1 MFARLSLTGTFATPF
16 RITLTGGNRYL
27 FYALGLGVVLGMAI
41 IEIRTSR
48 VQSRLFAAI
57 AGRMT
62 YKVQPGPAPVPYP
75 GSGPYDERLGYSR
88 LSKISQRLEQ
98 AGYKVESQARSSTW
112 LRNLA
117 WMGVFPTYPE
127 KSQAGLQ
134 VLDAQGQTMF
144 TARYPNRV
152 YPDFDWVPPLVVHS
166 LLYIENREIL
176 DPDTPYRNPAVEWD
190 RLFKSV
196 VNQSY
201 SSISGSRSG
210 GGASTLATQIEK
222 IRHSPDGRTP
232 SVGEKFRQMVSASL
246 RAYQQGEDTI
256 GVRKKITCDYLNSLP
271 LTSLPGYGE
280 VHGLGDGL
288 WAWFDADFAR
298 VNRLLALSER
308 DSKDPKVVRERAL
321 AYRQVLSLLLAVNRP
336 SYYLQR
342 DRRALEARVDSYLRM
357 LAEEGAIGERLRDEA
372 LAQRLRFRDRA
383 PEIVPAV
390 FSDRK
395 ATDGI
400 RGQLLGMLDVGSNY
414 ELDRFDLTVNTQLD
428 RAVSDRCARV
438 LRQLTDRNYAA
449 SAGIVGKQMIEGGP
463 AESVIYSFNLYETS
477 EGANLLRVQADNYNQ
492 PLNINQG
499 TRLELGST
507 AKLRTLATYL
517 EVIAALHEQYNG
529 RALPPPEK
537 LESESNLTK
546 WVVEYLT
553 AATDRSLP
561 ATLEAAMQREY
572 SAAPWEPFFTGGGLH
587 YFSNFDR
594 EHNSNKLTVRQGLR
608 VSSNLVFVRIMR
620 DIVQHYSY
628 RKPGL
633 TPEILWNPQHPLR
646 AEYIARFAER
656 EGIEFVTRFHAR
668 YKGKPIDESLKLLA
682 ARMRPTPYRLAM
694 AYRSVRPGGNIEG
707 LLDFLESKLPDE
719 ALAKTN
725 PEELFR
731 KYSPE
736 NFNLGDQGYIAR
748 IHPLELWTLRF
759 LNGKPNG
766 TLEEAIAAS
775 KSERQEVYRWLLR
788 GRHKHAQDI
797 RIRILL
803 EVDAFAEIHKI
814 WKKHGY
820 PFPSLTPSLATA
832 IGSSGDN
839 PSALAELLGIV
850 QSGGVRYPVVR
861 INRLHFAKGTPM
873 ETVMVNRAAE
883 PDRVMPA
890 EVAAVLRQELF
901 GVVAYGTARR
911 AHGSVVLGNGQTME
925 LGGKTGTGDNRME
938 AFDANGYVIR
948 SKAMSRTAAFAFVIG
963 DRFYG
968 TVIAYVPGPQAA
980 AFNFTSALPVQVFR
994 HMVPVIRPV
1003 LDRGF
1008 PASPAPPPSL
1018 TAKAPAPAPRVVRPV
1033 AAVAPAVSLP

>member
-1 MFARLSLTGTFATPF
+1 
-16 RITLTGGNRYL
+16 
-27 FYALGLGVVLGMAI
+27 
-41 IEIRTSR
+41 
-48 VQSRLFAAI
+48 
-57 AGRMT
+57 MT
-62 YKVQPGPAPVPYP
+62 YRMEPGPAPAPYP

-88 LSKISQRLEQ
+88 LGGILPRLEQ
-98 AGYKVESQARSSTW
+98 AGYKVESQARSSPW

-117 WMGVFPTYPE
+117 RMGFFPTYPE

-134 VLDAQGQTMF
+134 VLDAQGLPMF
-144 TARYPNRV
+144 TARYPNRI
-152 YPDFDWVPPLVVHS
+152 YPDFDWVPPLVVRS
-166 LLYIENREIL
+166 LLFIENREIL

-190 RLFKSV
+190 RLFRSV

-201 SSISGSRSG
+201 SSIAGSRG
-210 GGASTLATQIEK
+210 AGGASTLATQIEK

-256 GVRKKITCDYLNSLP
+256 GARKRITCDYLNSLP

-288 WAWFDADFAR
+288 WAWFGADFAR
-298 VNRLLALSER
+298 VNRLLTMSER
-308 DSKDPKVVRERAL
+308 EIRDPRVLRERAL
-321 AYRQVLSLLLAVNRP
+321 SYRQILSLLLAVNRP

-342 DRRALEARVDSYLRM
+342 DRRALESRVDSYLRM
-357 LAEEGAIGERLRDEA
+357 LAEEGVITARLRDQA
-372 LAQRLRFRDRA
+372 LAERLRFRDRA
-383 PEIVPAV
+383 PEAAPAD
-390 FSDRK
+390 FSGRK
-395 ATDGI
+395 ATDSI
-400 RGQLLGMLDVGSNY
+400 RGQLLGLLDVGSNY
-414 ELDRFDLTVNTQLD
+414 ELDRFDLTVSTQID

-438 LRQLTDRNYAA
+438 LRQLTDRDYAA

-517 EVIAALHEQYNG
+517 ELIAGIHQHYNG
-529 RALPPPEK
+529 RALPPPEQIRN
-537 LESESNLTK
+537 ESRLTQ
-546 WVVEYLT
+546 WVVGHLT
-553 AATDRSLP
+553 TATDRSLP
-561 ATLEAAMQREY
+561 AILEAAMEREY
-572 SAAPWEPFFTGGGLH
+572 SASPAEPFFTGGGLH

-594 EHNSNKLTVRQGLR
+594 EHNASHLTVRQGLR
-608 VSSNLVFVRIMR
+608 VSSNLVFVRLMR
-620 DIVQHYSY
+620 DIAQHFAF
-628 RKPGL
+628 RRPGL
-633 TPEILWNPQHPLR
+633 SPEILTNPEHPLR
-646 AEYIARFAER
+646 SEYLARFAER
-656 EGIEFVTRFHAR
+656 EGIEFITKFYGR
-668 YKGKPIDESLKLLA
+668 YKGKPAEESLKNLA

-694 AYRSVRPGGNIEG
+694 AYRSVRPGGSIAG

-719 ALAKTN
+719 ALSKINA
-725 PEELFR
+725 EDLFR

-736 NFNLGDQGYIAR
+736 KFNLGDQGYIAR

-759 LNGKPNG
+759 LAEKPDA

-775 KSERQEVYRWLLR
+775 RKERQEVYRWLLR
-788 GRHKHAQDI
+788 GRHRHAQDL

-814 WKKHGY
+814 WRRHGY

-839 PSALAELLGIV
+839 PSALAELLGII
-850 QSGGVRYPVVR
+850 QNGGIRYPVVR
-861 INRLHFAKGTPM
+861 ISRLHFARGTPM
-873 ETVMVNRAAE
+873 ETVMTAKPAE

-901 GVVAYGTARR
+901 GVVASGTARR
-911 AHGSVVLGNGQTME
+911 AYGSVVLSNGRTVE

-938 AFDANGYVIR
+938 AFDANGFVIR

-980 AFNFTSALPVQVFR
+980 AFNFTSALPVQIFR

-1008 PASPAPPPSL
+1008 KSLPDPPQPAL
-1018 TAKAPAPAPRVVRPV
+1018 TAQAPQPGRVRPV
-1033 AAVAPAVSLP
+1033 AAVTPVQALP